1 MSAYHTRVSEE
12 PTKDLGQK
20 YDTQPTIETVVQL
33 LGEMREEMRAGFEEM
48 RAGFEAVNARLDRVD
63 ARLDKIE
70 RKIRI
75 LNDDVLSIRADL
87 AGIDQRVTKLEE
99 SRA

>member
-1 MSAYHTRVSEE
+1 MSED

-20 YDTQPTIETVVQL
+20 YGTQPTIETVVQM
-33 LGEMREEMRAGFEEM
+33 LGELREHMD
-48 RAGFEAVNARLDRVD
+48 ARFDRVD

-70 RKIRI
+70 RKIKV
-75 LNDDVLSIRADL
+75 LNDDMLSIRADL
-87 AGIDQRVTKLEE
+87 AGIDQRVTSLEE

>member
-1 MSAYHTRVSEE
+1 MSAYHTRVSED

-20 YDTQPTIETVVQL
+20 YDTQPTIETVVQI
-33 LGEMREEMRAGFEEM
+33 LGEMREEMRAGFE
-48 RAGFEAVNARLDRVD
+48 AVNARFDRVD

-70 RKIRI
+70 RKIKV

-87 AGIDQRVTKLEE
+87 AGIDQRVTRLEE

>member
-1 MSAYHTRVSEE
+1 VSEE

-20 YDTQPTIETVVQL
+20 YDTQPTIETVVQM
-33 LGEMREEMRAGFEEM
+33 LGEMREEI
-48 RAGFEAVNARLDRVD
+48 RAGFEAVNARFDRVD

-70 RKIRI
+70 RKISI

>member
-1 MSAYHTRVSEE
+1 MQEALQARNILPMSEE
-12 PTKDLGQK
+12 PTKDLDQK
-20 YDTQPTIETVVQL
+20 YDTQPTVETVVQML
-33 LGEMREEMRAGFEEM
+33 REMREEM
-48 RAGFEAVNARLDRVD
+48 RAGFEAVNARFDRVD

-70 RKIRI
+70 RKISI

-87 AGIDQRVTKLEE
+87 AGIDQRVTRLEE

>member
-1 MSAYHTRVSEE
+1 MSED
-12 PTKDLGQK
+12 PTKDLGLK
-20 YDTQPTIETVVQL
+20 YDTQPTIETVVQI
-33 LGEMREEMRAGFEEM
+33 LGEMREEI
-48 RAGFEAVNARLDRVD
+48 RAGFEAVNARFDRVD

-70 RKIRI
+70 RKISI

>member
-1 MSAYHTRVSEE
+1 VSAYHTRVSEE

-20 YDTQPTIETVVQL
+20 YDTQPTIETVVQML
-33 LGEMREEMRAGFEEM
+33 REMREHMD
-48 RAGFEAVNARLDRVD
+48 ARFDRVD

-70 RKIRI
+70 RKISI

>member
-1 MSAYHTRVSEE
+1 MSED

-20 YDTQPTIETVVQL
+20 YGTQPTIETVVQM
-33 LGEMREEMRAGFEEM
+33 LGEMREEM

-70 RKIRI
+70 RKISI

-87 AGIDQRVTKLEE
+87 AGIDQRMTKLEE

>member
-1 MSAYHTRVSEE
+1 MQQTWLARNILSMSED

-20 YDTQPTIETVVQL
+20 YDTQPTIETVVQML
-33 LGEMREEMRAGFEEM
+33 REMRGET
-48 RAGFEAVNARLDRVD
+48 RAGFEAMNARFDRVD

-70 RKIRI
+70 RKIGI

-87 AGIDQRVTKLEE
+87 AGVDQRMTKLEE

>member
-1 MSAYHTRVSEE
+1 MSAYHTRMSED

-20 YDTQPTIETVVQL
+20 YDTQPTIETVVQM
-33 LGEMREEMRAGFEEM
+33 LGELREHMD
-48 RAGFEAVNARLDRVD
+48 ARFDRVD

-70 RKIRI
+70 RKISI

>member
-1 MSAYHTRVSEE
+1 VSDD

-20 YDTQPTIETVVQL
+20 YDAQPTIETVVQML
-33 LGEMREEMRAGFEEM
+33 SELREHMD
-48 RAGFEAVNARLDRVD
+48 ARFDRVD

-70 RKIRI
+70 RKISI

>member
-1 MSAYHTRVSEE
+1 MSED

-20 YDTQPTIETVVQL
+20 YDTQPTIETVVQML
-33 LGEMREEMRAGFEEM
+33 HEMREEM

-63 ARLDKIE
+63 ARLDKTE
-70 RKIRI
+70 RMIKI
-75 LNDDVLSIRADL
+75 LNDDVLLIRADL

>member
-1 MSAYHTRVSEE
+1 MSED

-20 YDTQPTIETVVQL
+20 YDTQPTIETVVQM
-33 LGEMREEMRAGFEEM
+33 LGELREHMD
-48 RAGFEAVNARLDRVD
+48 ARFDRVD
-63 ARLDKIE
+63 ARLDKID
-70 RKIRI
+70 RKISI

>member
-1 MSAYHTRVSEE
+1 MSED

-20 YDTQPTIETVVQL
+20 YDTQPTIETVVQML
-33 LGEMREEMRAGFEEM
+33 SELREHMDARFEEM
-48 RAGFEAVNARLDRVD
+48 RVGFEAVNARLDRVD
-63 ARLDKIE
+63 ARLDKTE
-70 RKIRI
+70 RMIKI
-75 LNDDVLSIRADL
+75 LNDDVLLIRADL

>member
-1 MSAYHTRVSEE
+1 MSED

-20 YDTQPTIETVVQL
+20 YDTQPTIETVVQML
-33 LGEMREEMRAGFEEM
+33 REMREEM
-48 RAGFEAVNARLDRVD
+48 RAGFEAVNARFDRVD
-63 ARLDKIE
+63 ARLDKTE
-70 RKIRI
+70 RMIKI
-75 LNDDVLSIRADL
+75 LNDDVLLIRADL

>member
-1 MSAYHTRVSEE
+1 MNED
-12 PTKDLGQK
+12 PTKDLDQK
-20 YDTQPTIETVVQL
+20 YDTQPTIETVVQM
-33 LGEMREEMRAGFEEM
+33 LGELREHMD
-48 RAGFEAVNARLDRVD
+48 ARFDRVD

-70 RKIRI
+70 RKISI